1 MTAFIWPVYP
11 VKGLLLNV
19 AIQASIRCLP
29 HLLPTTCNLQ
39 AEAQGSDR
47 GRIGDTLV
55 LGALVQACGRLKT
68 LL

>member
-19 AIQASIRCLP
+19 AIQAVDS
-29 HLLPTTCNLQ
+29 LLASFVADNLQ